1 MLNIFNHSSLLNVFF
16 ATYWMKTLMA
26 QQKQIS
32 KQSWLFFLLLTIIWG
47 SSFILI
53 KKSLIAFTP
62 IQSGA
67 FRIFI
72 STLALI
78 PVTIST
84 YKNIHKKN
92 ILPILGVGLFGS
104 GIPPFLFAFGQSKI
118 DSAMAGMLNTLTP
131 IAAFLLGLLF
141 FGLQFRWFK
150 LLGVLIGFAGATI
163 IIVANNNGAIG
174 GANIY
179 GLFIIAASVCYG
191 TSVNII
197 SRYLK
202 DTSPATITA
211 WSFTLVC
218 LFPIIALTIQN
229 PIPVFQTHPQA
240 ISSFLALLALAIF
253 GTVIANTMFYK
264 MTQQTNPIFASSIT
278 YTLPIVAL
286 FWGVFDGE
294 PFYAWYILGMLL
306 ILVGVFITSKKK
318 LTLKC

>member
-1 MLNIFNHSSLLNVFF
+1 
-16 ATYWMKTLMA
+16 MA
-26 QQKQIS
+26 QQQQIS
-32 KQSWLFFLLLTIIWG
+32 KQSWLIFWLLTLIWG

-72 STLALI
+72 SALALI
-78 PVTIST
+78 PITIST
-84 YKNIHKKN
+84 YKNLNKKN

-131 IAAFLLGLLF
+131 IAAFVLGLLF
-141 FGLQFRWFK
+141 FGLQFRWLK
-150 LLGVLIGFAGATI
+150 LLGVIIGFAGAVVI
-163 IIVANNNGAIG
+163 IMANNSGAVG

-179 GLFIIAASVCYG
+179 GLFIIAASICYG

-202 DTSPATITA
+202 NTSPATITA
-211 WSFTLVC
+211 WSFTLVSLLPIVA
-218 LFPIIALTIQN
+218 LFVQSPFM
-229 PIPVFQTHPQA
+229 VFQTHPQA
-240 ISSFLALLALAIF
+240 IPSFLALLVLSII
-253 GTVIANTMFYK
+253 GTVAANLMFYK

-278 YTLPIVAL
+278 YTIPVVAS

-294 PFYAWYILGMLL
+294 PFYFWYILGMLL
-306 ILVGVFITSKKK
+306 ILLGVFITSKK
-318 LTLKC
+318 

>member
-1 MLNIFNHSSLLNVFF
+1 
-16 ATYWMKTLMA
+16 MA
-26 QQKQIS
+26 EQQQIS
-32 KQSWLFFLLLTIIWG
+32 KQSWLIFWSLTLIWG

-72 STLALI
+72 ATLALI
-78 PVTIST
+78 PITIST
-84 YKNIHKKN
+84 YKNLNKKN

-104 GIPPFLFAFGQSKI
+104 GIPPFLFSMGQSKI

-131 IAAFLLGLLF
+131 IAAFVLGVFF

-150 LLGVLIGFAGATI
+150 LLGVVIGFVGAII
-163 IIVANNNGAIG
+163 IIVANNQGAIG

-218 LFPIIALTIQN
+218 IFPIIALSIQN

-240 ISSFLALLALAIF
+240 LPCFLALLALAIF
-253 GTVIANTMFYK
+253 GTVLANLMFYK

-294 PFYAWYILGMLL
+294 PFYFWYILGMLL
-306 ILVGVFITSKKK
+306 ILLGVFITSKK
-318 LTLKC
+318 